1 MGVPRIQV
9 DEAAEAVVDAYRSY
23 ELIQRGLSELSV
35 TNSCY
40 SVRHFLAW
48 RDRTGGP
55 LLESLDATELHDYVV
70 HEAARLRIGATRHE
84 RRGAA
89 DLHPVLVRDRGH
101 GN

>member
-23 ELIQRGLSELSV
+23 ELIQRGCRTERDQLVLQRAPLSG
-35 TNSCY
+35 
-40 SVRHFLAW
+40 LA
-48 RDRTGGP
+48 REDGGP
-55 LLESLDATELHDYVV
+55 APRVTRRHRTS
-70 HEAARLRIGATRHE
+70 RLRRPRGRSAAHRSDAHE